1 MKAFKILFFVAMALL
16 IGFTACEKKD
26 PPMVENGFYFDYKK
40 YNAARYGGCVAGGIV
55 NYTWDVNLVNI
66 PEEGNANVSSKYFN
80 GECDE
85 CCGLQVTNNPLT
97 ERYIAV
103 SGTVWREGS
112 LVAFDVECRKEGELS
127 NGRDYRLKGSYYCDQ
142 DQ

>member
-1 MKAFKILFFVAMALL
+1 MKRKLISFIVLL
-16 IGFTACEKKD
+16 IGFVIFSACEKKD

-40 YNAARYGGCVAGGIV
+40 YNAAKYGGCVAGGVV

-66 PEEGNANVSSKYFN
+66 PGSGGVNVNPNYYT
-80 GECDE
+80 GDCDD

-103 SGTVWREGS
+103 SGRVWREGG
-112 LVAFDVECRKEGELS
+112 LVAFDVECRKENELS
-127 NGRDYRLKGSYYCDQ
+127 NGRNYRLKGSYICDQ
-142 DQ
+142 D